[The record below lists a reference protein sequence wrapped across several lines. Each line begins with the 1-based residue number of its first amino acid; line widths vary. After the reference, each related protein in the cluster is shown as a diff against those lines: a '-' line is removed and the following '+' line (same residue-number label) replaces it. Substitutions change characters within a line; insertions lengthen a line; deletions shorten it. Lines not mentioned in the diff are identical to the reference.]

1 MGAARDVQAT
11 PMHSPVYWALLG
23 LVIERPSYAYEL
35 AQRFE
40 RTYQGMVAL
49 SSVSHVYTAL
59 ATLRN
64 RSLIE
69 EVPGSPPGRQQK
81 TRYRATTAGVE
92 GYREWLIGQAGEDR
106 RRQELFV
113 LQLSSLMRNPEMAQ
127 AVMDGHEQQCLTQA
141 SSAPIAPEQP
151 EGGDPRTQLRLRL
164 MAEENRLAAGAKLA
178 WIAYAR
184 RELSAFVQ
192 ARTPRA

>member
-40 RTYQGMVAL
+40 RTYDGVIAL

-59 ATLRN
+59 GTLRS

-69 EVPGSPPGRQQK
+69 EVPGAGPGRQQR
-81 TRYRATTAGVE
+81 TRYQATAAGID
-92 GYREWLIGQAGEDR
+92 GYREWLIAQASEDH

-113 LQLSSLMRNPEMAQ
+113 LQLAALMRSPEMAL
-127 AVMDGHEQQCLTQA
+127 AVLDGCEQA
-141 SSAPIAPEQP
+141 SLAQATAPLAREQVT
-151 EGGDPRTQLRLRL
+151 GADPRSRLRERL
-164 MAEENRLAAGAKLA
+164 LAEENRLTAGARLA

-184 RELSAFVQ
+184 SELSALRE
-192 ARTPRA
+192 AGAPRP